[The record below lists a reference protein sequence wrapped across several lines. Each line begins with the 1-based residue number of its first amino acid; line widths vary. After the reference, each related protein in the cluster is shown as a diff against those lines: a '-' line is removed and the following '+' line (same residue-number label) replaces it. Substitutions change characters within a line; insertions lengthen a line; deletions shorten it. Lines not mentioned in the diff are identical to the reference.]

1 MSHRQPDPAPGAQPE
16 RGLILAV
23 LGQGLDAEE
32 ELEELRELARTAG
45 VEPVAELVQHRG
57 QPDRRSYVGKGKL
70 DELREAYGRAE
81 AEVLLVDDN
90 PTQLRA
96 RAAVLR
102 EAGFSV
108 RTASTA
114 DAAFDLLRD
123 PAFTAGLRV
132 IVTDHVMPGVGGAVF
147 VRELRRASSVP
158 VVVVSGLVEA
168 EEEYAG
174 LEVHFLPKP
183 CLPEDLIH
191 QVRDALQKNARS
203 A

>member
-1 MSHRQPDPAPGAQPE
+1 MP
-16 RGLILAV
+16 
-23 LGQGLDAEE
+23 
-32 ELEELRELARTAG
+32 
-45 VEPVAELVQHRG
+45 
-57 QPDRRSYVGKGKL
+57 
-70 DELREAYGRAE
+70 
-81 AEVLLVDDN
+81 EVLLVDDN

-108 RTASTA
+108 RTAITA

-191 QVRDALQKNARS
+191 QVRAALQKNARS

>member
-1 MSHRQPDPAPGAQPE
+1 MP
-16 RGLILAV
+16 
-23 LGQGLDAEE
+23 
-32 ELEELRELARTAG
+32 
-45 VEPVAELVQHRG
+45 
-57 QPDRRSYVGKGKL
+57 
-70 DELREAYGRAE
+70 
-81 AEVLLVDDN
+81 EVLLVDDN

-114 DAAFDLLRD
+114 DAAFDLLGD

-174 LEVHFLPKP
+174 LGVRFLPKP

-191 QVRDALQKNARS
+191 QVRGALQKDARS